1 VYCVVPVARAGSL
14 ALAELAGEPLLLRAL
29 SAVSAAGLDP
39 VVVTDDLASVRP
51 VLRDAA
57 PLVGIAD
64 LAASVGQSGTT
75 LLVHDPLCPLTPPSL
90 LVSMSGRGADG
101 AAAVA
106 VLAMTDTVK
115 TTTGD
120 LVTATINRAAVAA
133 VASPF
138 VGPTE
143 LVLRAAGTVLDL
155 PGLVRRLWGLVPI
168 GLVAADALC
177 ARVSEASE
185 LELLSSVHQVGVV
198 RAGAARRAGRP
209 RT

>member
-1 VYCVVPVARAGSL
+1 MYCVVPVARAGSL

-29 SAVSAAGLDP
+29 STVSAAGLDP

-51 VLRDAA
+51 VLRDTA
-57 PLVGIAD
+57 PLVAIAD
-64 LAASVGQSGTT
+64 LAASVGTSGT
-75 LLVHDPLCPLTPPSL
+75 LLVHDPLCPLTPPAL
-90 LVSMSGRGADG
+90 LVSMSELGADG

-106 VLAMTDTVK
+106 VLAITDTVK

-120 LVTATINRAAVAA
+120 VVTATIDRAAVAA

-143 LVLRAAGTVLDL
+143 LVMRAAGTVLDL
-155 PGLVRRLWGLVPI
+155 PGLVRRLWGQVPI
-168 GLVAADALC
+168 ELVAADAQC

-185 LELLSSVHQVGVV
+185 LDLLSSVHQVRVD
-198 RAGAARRAGRP
+198 RAGAARREGRP

>member
-29 SAVSAAGLDP
+29 SATSAAGLDP

-51 VLRDAA
+51 VLQDVA
-57 PLVGIAD
+57 PLLGIAD
-64 LAASVGQSGTT
+64 LAAAVGQRGP

-90 LVSMSGRGADG
+90 LVSMSAMGADG

-106 VLAMTDTVK
+106 VLALTDTVK
-115 TTTGD
+115 TTAGNVVTG
-120 LVTATINRAAVAA
+120 TIDRAAVAA

-143 LVLRAAGTVLDL
+143 LVLQAGGAVLDL
-155 PGLVRRLWGLVPI
+155 PGLVRRLWDLVPI
-168 GLVAADALC
+168 ELVAAAAQC
-177 ARVSEASE
+177 ARVSEPSE
-185 LELLSSVHQVGVV
+185 LELLSSVHQV
-198 RAGAARRAGRP
+198 RRTEPGC
-209 RT
+209 

>member
-51 VLRDAA
+51 VLGDAA
-57 PLVGIAD
+57 PLLGIAD
-64 LAASVGQSGTT
+64 LGASVGQRGT
-75 LLVHDPLCPLTPPSL
+75 LLVHDPLCPLTPPSM
-90 LVSMSGRGADG
+90 LVSMSALGADG
-101 AAAVA
+101 VAAVA

-115 TTTGD
+115 TTAGNVVTG
-120 LVTATINRAAVAA
+120 TIERAAVAA

-143 LVLRAAGTVLDL
+143 LVLQAGGTLLDL
-155 PGLVRRLWGLVPI
+155 PGLVRRLRGQVRI
-168 GLVAADALC
+168 ELVAAAAQC
-177 ARVSEASE
+177 ARVSEPSE
-185 LELLSSVHQVGVV
+185 LELLSSVHQVG
-198 RAGAARRAGRP
+198 
-209 RT
+209 RTERGC

>member
-1 VYCVVPVARAGSL
+1 VYCVVPVARTGSL

-57 PLVGIAD
+57 PLVGIAE
-64 LAASVGQSGTT
+64 LAASVGQRGT
-75 LLVHDPLCPLTPPSL
+75 LLVHDPLCPLTPPSM
-90 LVSMSGRGADG
+90 LVSMSAMGADG

-106 VLAMTDTVK
+106 VLTMTDTVK
-115 TTTGD
+115 STVGDVVTG
-120 LVTATINRAAVAA
+120 TIDRAAVAA

-143 LVLRAAGTVLDL
+143 LVLRAGGAVLDL
-155 PGLVRRLWGLVPI
+155 PGLVRRLWGLVSI
-168 GLVAADALC
+168 ELVTAAAQC
-177 ARVSEASE
+177 ARVSEPSE
-185 LELLSSVHQVGVV
+185 LELLAYVHQV
-198 RAGAARRAGRP
+198 RRTERGC
-209 RT
+209 

>member
-14 ALAELAGEPLLLRAL
+14 ALAELADEPLLLRAL

-64 LAASVGQSGTT
+64 LAASVGPSGT

-90 LVSMSGRGADG
+90 LVSMAALGADG

-120 LVTATINRAAVAA
+120 LVTATIERAAVAA

-143 LVLRAAGTVLDL
+143 LVLQAAGTVLDL

-168 GLVAADALC
+168 ELVAADALC

-185 LELLSSVHQVGVV
+185 LELLSSVHEVRVV
-198 RAGAARRAGRP
+198 RAGAVRRAGRP